1 MTVQRLEHSVEDSYG
16 LAEKYYAILSSINNL
31 KLTQREIQLVA
42 FTATRGNMSYAT
54 IREDFCKKYET
65 TSPTI
70 NNIISKLKKMG
81 IFVKDKGKIK
91 VNPVILFN
99 FTKEDVVLVVSLKRK
114 NV

>member
-1 MTVQRLEHSVEDSYG
+1 
-16 LAEKYYAILSSINNL
+16 
-31 KLTQREIQLVA
+31 
-42 FTATRGNMSYAT
+42 
-54 IREDFCKKYET
+54 
-65 TSPTI
+65 
-70 NNIISKLKKMG
+70 MG